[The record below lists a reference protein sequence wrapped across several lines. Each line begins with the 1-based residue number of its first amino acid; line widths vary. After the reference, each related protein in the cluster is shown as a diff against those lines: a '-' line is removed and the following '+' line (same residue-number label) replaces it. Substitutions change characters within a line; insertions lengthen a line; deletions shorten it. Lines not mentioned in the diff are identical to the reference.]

1 MRPRIYYLAKHYD
14 EYLSYVR
21 EHLLDRNY
29 HIYLHGRGTQIMGI
43 ENPQIIRLEGYE
55 FNQEMEDL
63 IATRMR
69 KEQEK

>member
-1 MRPRIYYLAKHYD
+1 MRPRIYYLARNYD
-14 EYLSYVR
+14 EYLSYVY

-43 ENPQIIRLEGYE
+43 ENPEIVRLEGYE
-55 FNQEMEDL
+55 FNQEIEDL

-69 KEQEK
+69 KA